1 MRTNNTKSGMKTLVI
16 VPNPKIL
23 GGVSL
28 HFIGLKDYWSGNIKY
43 FEAFKIGSNI
53 IDTILKFIYNYLQ
66 FIITI
71 IVYRPD
77 NLVVNVSL
85 KKGFFSK
92 NNYIKIAKLFNVK
105 IITFIHGWNVN
116 DEWML
121 NAPKGEYILKKSKA
135 ILVLSSQFKEK
146 LINAGYKNEEIHITT
161 TKVDDKLLS
170 TFNIENRKGGM
181 NRFLYLSRIEK
192 GKGIELSLEIFKL
205 INTKYPQTTYTIAG
219 DGSYLDNIK
228 EYIRENNIKNVELV
242 GKVSGDDVSRLYSNS
257 DFFFL
262 LSESEGMPA
271 ALLEAIAFG
280 LPAATTPVGGI
291 PEIFT
296 DGKMGILSSTKE
308 PEYFFN
314 KIEALINSEEKVKKI
329 SSFNYQYAKEKF
341 YASKVALE
349 LEKIFENV

>member
-1 MRTNNTKSGMKTLVI
+1 MRTNNIKSDMKTLVI
-16 VPNPKIL
+16 VPNHQTI

-28 HFIGLKDYWSGNIKY
+28 HFIGLKDYWSGNVKY

-53 IDTILKFIYNYLQ
+53 IHTILKFIYNYIQ

-71 IVYRPD
+71 TVYRPD
-77 NLVVNVSL
+77 NLLVNVSL

-92 NNYIKIAKLFNVK
+92 NIYIKIAQFFNVR
-105 IITFIHGWNVN
+105 ILTFIHGWNVE

-121 NAPKGEYILKKSKA
+121 KHKKGEYILNHSKK

-146 LINAGYKNEEIHITT
+146 LINAGYKKENIHITT

-170 TFNIENRKGGM
+170 TFNIDKREGNI

-192 GKGIELSLEIFKL
+192 GKGIEFSLDIFKL
-205 INTKYPQTTYTIAG
+205 INTKYPHTTYTIAG
-219 DGSYLDNIK
+219 DGSHLNKIK
-228 EYIRENNIKNVELV
+228 EYIKENDIKNVELV
-242 GKVSGDDVSRLYSNS
+242 GKVSGDDISHLYTFS

-291 PEIFT
+291 PEVFE
-296 DGKMGILSSTKE
+296 DKKMGILSSAKE

-314 KIEALINSEEKVKKI
+314 RIETLMNSKEKVKEI
-329 SSFNYQYAKEKF
+329 SIYNYNFAKEHF
-341 YASKVALE
+341 YASKVARE
-349 LEKIFENV
+349 MEEIFN

>member
-1 MRTNNTKSGMKTLVI
+1 MKTLVI
-16 VPNPKIL
+16 VPDLTVL
-23 GGVSL
+23 GGVAM
-28 HFIGLKDYWSGNIKY
+28 HYIGLKRYWEKDVRY
-43 FEAFKIGSNI
+43 FEAFRLKKNI
-53 IDTILKFIYNYLQ
+53 ILSLFLCFWNYICFIYRM
-66 FIITI
+66 
-71 IVYRPD
+71 IVFRPD
-77 NLVVNVSL
+77 NCVINVSL

-92 NNYIKIAKLFNVK
+92 NIYIKIAKLFNTK

-121 NAPKGEYILKKSKA
+121 NAPKGKYILKNSKA

-146 LINAGYKNEEIHITT
+146 LVNVGYKNEDIYITT
-161 TKVDDKLLS
+161 TKVDDSLLS
-170 TFNIENRKGGM
+170 TFNIENRKGEI
-181 NRFLYLSRIEK
+181 NHFLYLSRIEK
-192 GKGIELSLEIFKL
+192 GKGIELSLDIFKL
-205 INTKYPQTTYTIAG
+205 INTKYPHTTYTIAG
-219 DGSYLDNIK
+219 DGSHLDNIK

-242 GKVSGDDVSRLYSNS
+242 GKVSGDGVRSLYSDS

-296 DGKMGILSSTKE
+296 DGKMGILSNTKE

-314 KIEALINSEEKVKKI
+314 RIDALINSEEEVQKI
-329 SSFNYQYAKEKF
+329 CSFNFQYAKEKF
-341 YASKVALE
+341 YASKVAQE
-349 LEKIFENV
+349 LEIIFENA